1 MEEQSGSV
9 GADTQ
14 TSHSVTLADG
24 DIINELRRLYRRVP
38 NANCCG
44 KCTESCYNVPAFES
58 EPIVALTDPKHVRHV
73 SRANR
78 FVILAEA
85 DGKCPHLIDGRCS
98 QYENRPLV
106 CRLYGASAPLLC
118 PFGCKPDRL
127 LSKHEADS
135 LKITAGNMERSH
147 GR

>member
-1 MEEQSGSV
+1 MEEQPGSV

-14 TSHSVTLADG
+14 TSHGMTVADS
-24 DIINELRRLYRRVP
+24 DIIAELRRLYNRVP

-44 KCTESCYNVPAFES
+44 KCTDSCYNVPAFES
-58 EPIVALTDPKHVRHV
+58 EPIVALTDPKHITRFD
-73 SRANR
+73 R
-78 FVILAEA
+78 FVILSENKE
-85 DGKCPHLIDGRCS
+85 GKCPHLIDGKCS

-106 CRLYGASAPLLC
+106 CRLFGASAVMLC

>member
-1 MEEQSGSV
+1 MSDTVQS
-9 GADTQ
+9 
-14 TSHSVTLADG
+14 
-24 DIINELRRLYRRVP
+24 ELSRLYAKVP

-44 KCTESCYNVPAFES
+44 QCVHSCYNVPAFAF
-58 EPIVALTDPKHVRHV
+58 EPIVALTDPKYVHNPGF
-73 SRANR
+73 ANI
-78 FVILAEA
+78 VILSEK

-106 CRLYGASAPLLC
+106 CRLYGSSVPLPC

-127 LSKHEADS
+127 LSKAEADS
-135 LKITAGNMERSH
+135 IKKTAGNLTRSH